1 MLVETLQASNLVMV
15 SFLTVTGYGL
25 IAGPWEKYGTPQF
38 NCKHLAQS
46 FFMCHSSA
54 MTYDEVL
61 EHYGTVI
68 RASQKLGIT
77 HQAIYAWK
85 KAGYIPRRAQKHI
98 QAETRGKLKINRGAA

>member
-1 MLVETLQASNLVMV
+1 MV

-98 QAETRGKLKINRGAA
+98 QAETRGKLKINRAAA